1 MTSSQFT
8 EDNLVQK
15 TTADYLEHQLGW
27 DSVYA
32 FNSETFGTNGTLGR
46 ANDSEV
52 VLTRYLR
59 QALEEFNPDLPRGAY
74 ENAIRELI
82 QVSAAQSTLQTNREK
97 YGLLLNGVRVTYRN
111 LQREV
116 ETRTLRIFDFENAE
130 NNHFLAVR
138 ELWISGSIYRKR
150 ADIVGFVNGIP
161 LLFMELKN
169 VNKSVQSAF
178 EENLADYKDTV
189 PQIFHHNAFAVLG
202 NGIDA
207 VIGSF
212 SAPFKYFRGW
222 KRLDEDEPGVVDM
235 ETLLKGVCTKPNFLD
250 LFENF
255 ILFDDSGERLVKIVA
270 QNQQYV
276 GVNRAIRSLEA
287 RQGSGGKLGVYWH
300 TQGAGKS
307 YSMVFFSRKVHRKVG
322 GNFTFLVMCDR
333 DDLENQIYRTYA
345 GCGVVGENED
355 ARASSGRHL
364 QRLLGEHRAYVF
376 SLIQK
381 FNQDVVPD
389 EPYSERD
396 DIIVMVDEAHRTQYG
411 RLASNQR
418 AALPNAL
425 YIAFT
430 GTPLMQD
437 DEPTRQVFGDYV
449 SQYAFQRAV
458 EDGATVPLYYDSRGE
473 KLGIETEELNE
484 LIAEKLD
491 ELEIS
496 DFDVEQRLEQELR
509 RDYHIVTAPER
520 LDAIA
525 RDFVRHYTTAWESG
539 KAMFVAIDKIT
550 AVKMHSLIEKYWED
564 RITELEAEL
573 PLESED
579 EERLLLEQQ
588 LNWMKETKI
597 AVVVSEE
604 QGEIAK
610 FRKWELNIK
619 PHRKLIRNGF
629 ETPDGE
635 RIDVESAFKRD
646 GHSFR
651 VAIVCAMWLTGFDV
665 KSLATLYLDKP
676 LKAHTLMQAIA
687 RANRV
692 HEGKNNGLVVD
703 YCGILKNLRSALAT
717 FAGHT
722 GEDESDTAVLPAK
735 AHEELLNELL
745 EAIDIVRS
753 FLAAKDFR
761 LEDIIEKEGF
771 ARNAAIDSAKEII
784 NENDETRKRFEI
796 MAREVF
802 RKFKSCV
809 NVPGI
814 YDHRGTYDAINIV
827 YKSLQKDRDQADI
840 SQIIKELHEIVGENI
855 NVAEVDNGE
864 DGRLYDISAID
875 FEKLRQE
882 FSESRLKNT
891 QVQNLKEAIE
901 KRLSLMLAQN
911 PLRTNFQ
918 EHYENLVAEYNRE
931 KDRLTIEQTFEA
943 LMSLVVALDEE
954 QQRAVREG
962 LDEPTLAL
970 FDLLKKDSL
979 APSEIRR
986 LKKVTVDLYA
996 RVQTEVTRISD
1007 WQWKESTRDGVKLTI
1022 LDFLYSDETGLP
1034 DSYSEDEIT
1043 EKANLVF
1050 GHFLSLEQRGLSLAA
1065 VS

>member
-1 MTSSQFT
+1 MTFSQFT

-27 DSVYA
+27 ESVYA

-59 QALEEFNPDLPRGAY
+59 QALEEFNPDLPRSAY

-82 QVSAAQSTLQTNREK
+82 QVNAAQSTLQTNREK
-97 YGLLLNGVRVTYRN
+97 YGLLLNGVRVTYRD
-111 LQREV
+111 LRGEM

-138 ELWISGSIYRKR
+138 ELRISGSIYRKR
-150 ADIVGFVNGIP
+150 ADIMGFVNGIP

-169 VNKSVQSAF
+169 VHKSVQSAF

-189 PQIFHHNAFAVLG
+189 PHIFHYNAFAVLG

-207 VIGSF
+207 LMGSF
-212 SAPFKYFRGW
+212 SAPFDYFREW
-222 KRLDEDEPGVVDM
+222 KRLDEEEPGVVDM
-235 ETLLKGVCTKPNFLD
+235 ETLLKGVCTKSNFLD

-255 ILFDDSGERLVKIVA
+255 VLFDDSGERLVKIVA
-270 QNQQYV
+270 QNQQYL
-276 GVNRAIRSLEA
+276 GVNRAIKSVEES
-287 RQGSGGKLGVYWH
+287 QGSDGKLGVYWH

-307 YSMVFFSRKVHRKVG
+307 YSMVFFSRKVHRKLG
-322 GNFTFLVMCDR
+322 GNFTFLVLCDR

-345 GCGVVGENED
+345 GCGVVGELED
-355 ARASSGRHL
+355 VRASNGRHL
-364 QRLLGEHRAYVF
+364 QRLLGEHKAYVF

-381 FNQDVVPD
+381 FNQDVVPN
-389 EPYSERD
+389 EPYSNRD

-449 SQYAFQRAV
+449 SKYAFQRAV

-496 DFDVEQRLEQELR
+496 DFNVEQRLERELR
-509 RDYHIVTAPER
+509 RDYHIITAPER
-520 LDAIA
+520 LEAIA
-525 RDFVRHYTTAWESG
+525 QDFVRHYSTAWESG

-550 AVKMHSLIEKYWED
+550 AVKMHGLIEKYWED
-564 RITELEAEL
+564 RITELEEEL
-573 PLESED
+573 PGATDKD
-579 EERLLLEQQ
+579 ERMLLEQQ
-588 LNWMKETKI
+588 LIWMRETKT

-604 QGEIAK
+604 QGEVDK
-610 FRKWELNIK
+610 FRNWGLDIR
-619 PHRKLIRNGF
+619 PYRKLIKQGF
-629 ETPDGE
+629 ETSAGE
-635 RIDVESAFKRD
+635 RTDVESAFKKD
-646 GHSFR
+646 GHPFR

-703 YCGILKNLRSALAT
+703 YCGILKNLRGALAM

-722 GEDESDTAVLPAK
+722 GDDESDTAVLPVK

-753 FLAAKDFR
+753 FLAAKGFR
-761 LEDIIEKEGF
+761 FEDIIEKEGF

-802 RKFKSCV
+802 RKFRACV

-882 FSESRLKNT
+882 FSKSRQKNT
-891 QVQNLKEAIE
+891 QVQNLKDAVE

-1050 GHFLSLEQRGLSLAA
+1050 GHFLTQEQRGLALAE

>member
-1 MTSSQFT
+1 MNQSPYT

-15 TTADYLEHQLGW
+15 TTADYLERQLGW
-27 DSVYA
+27 ISVYA
-32 FNSETFGTNGTLGR
+32 YNAETFGPKGTLGR
-46 ANDSEV
+46 ANDGEV

-59 QALEEFNPDLPRGAY
+59 QALEDFNPGLPDAAY
-74 ENAIRELI
+74 ENGIREII
-82 QVSAAQSTLQTNREK
+82 QVTAAQSTLQTNREK
-97 YGLLLNGVRVTYRN
+97 HDLLRNGVKVTYRDP
-111 LQREV
+111 QGQM
-116 ETRTLRIFDFENAE
+116 ETLTLRVFDFENAE
-130 NNHFLAVR
+130 SNQFLAVR
-138 ELWISGSIYRKR
+138 ELWIRGPLYRRR

-169 VNKSVQSAF
+169 VHKSVQSAF

-189 PQIFHHNAFAVLG
+189 PHIFHYNAFAVLG

-207 VIGSF
+207 LMGSF
-212 SAPFKYFRGW
+212 SAPFDYFREW
-222 KRLDEDEPGVVDM
+222 KRLDEEEPGVVDM
-235 ETLLKGVCTKPNFLD
+235 ETLLKGVCTKSNFLD

-255 ILFDDSGERLVKIVA
+255 VLFDDSGERLVKIVA
-270 QNQQYV
+270 QNQQYL
-276 GVNRAIRSLEA
+276 GVNRAIKSVEES
-287 RQGSGGKLGVYWH
+287 QGSDGKLGVYWH

-307 YSMVFFSRKVHRKVG
+307 YSMVFFSRKVHRKLG

-345 GCGVVGENED
+345 GCGIVGEHENV
-355 ARASSGRHL
+355 RASSGNHL
-364 QRLLGEHRAYVF
+364 QALLGQHNAYVF

-381 FNQDVVPD
+381 FNQDVVPN
-389 EPYSERD
+389 EPYSDRD
-396 DIIVMVDEAHRTQYG
+396 DIIVIVDEAHRTQYG
-411 RLASNQR
+411 RLALNQR

-430 GTPLMQD
+430 GTPLMND
-437 DEPTRQVFGDYV
+437 DEPTRQAFGDYV
-449 SQYAFQRAV
+449 SKYAFQRAV

-491 ELEIS
+491 EFEIS

-509 RDYHIVTAPER
+509 REYHIITAPER
-520 LDAIA
+520 LEAIA
-525 RDFVRHYTTAWESG
+525 KDFVRHYSNAWESG

-550 AVKMHSLIEKYWED
+550 AVRMHSLLENYWAD
-564 RITELEAEL
+564 RIIELEAER
-573 PLESED
+573 PQAID
-579 EERLLLEQQ
+579 DDERLSLEQQ
-588 LNWMKETKI
+588 LIWMKETKI

-604 QGEIAK
+604 QGEVAK
-610 FRKWELNIK
+610 FKNWGLDIK
-619 PHRKLIRNGF
+619 PHRRLIKDGF
-629 ETPDGE
+629 ETSDGE
-635 RIDVESAFKRD
+635 RTDVESAFKMD
-646 GHSFR
+646 GHQFR

-722 GEDESDTAVLPAK
+722 GDDESDTAVLPAK

-753 FLAAKDFR
+753 FLAEKDFR
-761 LEDIIEKEGF
+761 LEDIIEKKMFE
-771 ARNAAIDSAKEII
+771 RNAAIESAKEII

-840 SQIIKELHEIVGENI
+840 SQIIKELHKIVGENI

-882 FSESRLKNT
+882 FSKSRLKNT

-901 KRLSLMLAQN
+901 KRLSLMLDQN
-911 PLRTNFQ
+911 PIRTNFQ
-918 EHYENLVAEYNRE
+918 EHYENLVADYNRE

-943 LMSLVVALDEE
+943 LLNLVVALDEE
-954 QQRAVREG
+954 QGRAVREG

-970 FDLLKKDSL
+970 FDLLKKDTL
-979 APSEIRR
+979 TPSEIRR
-986 LKKVTVDLYA
+986 IKKVSIDMYA
-996 RVQTEVTRISD
+996 IVQTELTRISD

-1022 LDFLYSDETGLP
+1022 LDFLYSEETGLP

-1050 GHFLSLEQRGLSLAA
+1050 GHFLSQEQRGLSLAA